1 MESGGALR
9 RWDRRG
15 KDGPKTPRRAPHA
28 ASLRAAAPEYRSAA
42 HPALADYQGKEWNW
56 TRVPAPPGGAR
67 RLLFRSGAPRAKKVL
82 PPVGQQR
89 ARGQRGLPD
98 TLIRARAGTHH
109 RSPRTTPPARLAS
122 SSGMSCSWSP
132 SQPGHVEPRHPGSP
146 ETAQRTEEKVAEGRH
161 KRAQAAASSRDAK
174 F

>member
-1 MESGGALR
+1 MESGGAFR

-15 KDGPKTPRRAPHA
+15 KDGPKTPRRAPLA

-42 HPALADYQGKEWNW
+42 HPALADHQSKEWNW

-67 RLLFRSGAPRAKKVL
+67 RLHFRSGARRTKKSGL
-82 PPVGQQR
+82 
-89 ARGQRGLPD
+89 RGASGGSAGRGLPD
-98 TLIRARAGTHH
+98 TLIRDLGGTHH
-109 RSPRTTPPARLAS
+109 GPRTTPPAQLAS
-122 SSGMSCSWSP
+122 SSGRSCSWSP
-132 SQPGHVEPRHPGSP
+132 NQPGKVEPRHQGWPG
-146 ETAQRTEEKVAEGRH
+146 TAQRTEEKAADGRQ